1 MNTPAAVLGPAE
13 PSKPVVDQR
22 TRPAARRSATA
33 WPLRQPV
40 AHPKVL
46 GAMAI
51 GGVLCAATLP
61 LTRPGIGW
69 LIAGLTIVAAVAFA
83 VAKGGLDPA
92 GKTRDHLW
100 WGVLCLA
107 LIGVG
112 TLRAAGWLFVLCLLA
127 AGVAAAAGAGR
138 MRTSQGAFF
147 AAVTPVVA
155 WFRAVAWISRSWSQV
170 RGAGQD
176 RRRALIG
183 IAASIGVGLLLVLVF
198 GALFAAAD
206 PTFAHLLSS
215 VMPTLNAVQLVRWV
229 FLWFVGASV
238 VMTLTF
244 LLVNPTTFGDLASGD
259 PRRLRRIEWVLPIGA
274 LVVLFALFAGVQ
286 AAVLFGGRAY
296 VLRTAHLSFA
306 DYARRGFWQLLVVS
320 VLTLGVLAVAARRA
334 PRDTQTDRVLLR
346 TLLSALSAL
355 ALLVVVSA
363 VVRMWAYEQA
373 YGFTRLRVTVSVVE
387 LWLGILFLLVIGS
400 IVRLSARWLPRAVL
414 GSGLIVLLG
423 FALVNPDR
431 FIAGQNVDRYYRT
444 HRIDV
449 GYLRGLSADAAP
461 ELGRL
466 PADLRECALG
476 EISADLAAHK
486 DGLMEYNLGRSI
498 ARALDLPKSAP
509 GGYSRYVGS
518 CW

>member
-1 MNTPAAVLGPAE
+1 
-13 PSKPVVDQR
+13 
-22 TRPAARRSATA
+22 
-33 WPLRQPV
+33 
-40 AHPKVL
+40 
-46 GAMAI
+46 MAI
-51 GGVLCAATLP
+51 GGALCAATVP
-61 LTRPGIGW
+61 LTRPGVGW
-69 LIAGLTIVAAVAFA
+69 LIAGLTIAAAVAFA
-83 VAKGGLDPA
+83 VANGGRDPFAVANGGRDPSAAEAPPGAAPVPGAGSAPA
-92 GKTRDHLW
+92 GRGRDHLW

-107 LIGVG
+107 LLGVG
-112 TLRAAGWLFVLCLLA
+112 TLRAAGWLFDLCLLA
-127 AGVAAAAGAGR
+127 AGLAAAAGAGR

-147 AAVTPVVA
+147 AMVTPVVA
-155 WFRAVAWISRSWSQV
+155 WFRGIVWISRSWTQV
-170 RGAGQD
+170 RSSGQD
-176 RRRALIG
+176 RRRALLG
-183 IAASIGVGLLLVLVF
+183 IAASTGVGLLLVLVF

-206 PTFAHLLSS
+206 PTFANLLSS
-215 VMPTLNAVQLVRWV
+215 AMPTLDAVQLVRWV
-229 FLWFVGASV
+229 FIWIVGASG

-244 LLVNPTTFGDLASGD
+244 LLVNPTSFGDLVSGT

-274 LVVLFALFAGVQ
+274 LVVLFTLFAGVQ
-286 AAVLFGGRAY
+286 AAVLFGGRGY

-334 PRDTQTDRVLLR
+334 PRDSRVDRVTLR
-346 TLLSALSAL
+346 ILLSALSAL

-373 YGFTRLRVTVSVVE
+373 YGFTRLRVTVSVFE

-400 IVRLSARWLPRAVL
+400 IARLSARWLPRAVL

-444 HRIDV
+444 HLIDV

-461 ELGRL
+461 ELDRL

-476 EISADLAAHK
+476 EISTDLAARK
-486 DGLMEYNLGRSI
+486 DGLMEYNLGRST
-498 ARALDLPKSAP
+498 ARALDLPRTAP
-509 GGYSRYVGS
+509 GGYSRYISS